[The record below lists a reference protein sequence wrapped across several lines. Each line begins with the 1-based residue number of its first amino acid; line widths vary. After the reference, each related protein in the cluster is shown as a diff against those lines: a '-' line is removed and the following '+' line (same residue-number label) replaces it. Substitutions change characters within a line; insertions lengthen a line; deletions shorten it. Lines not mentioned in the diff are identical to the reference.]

1 MGSKK
6 EKTIG
11 LVMSGGGARGA
22 YQAGVLSAIAEIT
35 QDLKMT
41 NPFKI
46 YTGVS
51 AGAINAAFLA
61 SGADD
66 FAQTTKGLVDLWSQ
80 ITSDQVFYTDPI
92 SLGKNGI
99 KWLEDISFG
108 GFFSASSKAG
118 KSLLDTAPLRALIN
132 KNMQFDNIQA
142 NIDSGK
148 LRGVAVTAMDY
159 QTSAGVTFI
168 QSHKDIKM
176 WDRKRRRSEQT
187 KIQAEHVMAS
197 SAIPMLFPSIS
208 VDSSYYGDGCIRNQ
222 SPSGPAIYMGAEKLV
237 VIGVRME
244 AHLQPEL
251 MTTLQMRP
259 PSVAK
264 VINVLLNAVMLDG
277 IEVDLERL
285 EHINKFIDKFSAL
298 DSSKFTM
305 RKVDYL
311 WISPTEDIG
320 AIAYEKSS
328 KLPRVVRYLLKGLGS
343 LEDAREVVSY
353 LLFEPSFCT
362 QLIEVGFE
370 DGMRQREKI
379 IKLLTED

>member
-1 MGSKK
+1 MSSKK

-11 LVMSGGGARGA
+11 LVLSGGGARGA
-22 YQAGVLSAIAEIT
+22 YQVGVLSAIAEIT
-35 QDLKMT
+35 QDLKMQ

-66 FAQTTKGLVDLWSQ
+66 FAQTTKRLVDLWSQ
-80 ITSDQVFYTDPI
+80 INSDQVFYTDPI

-108 GFFSASSKAG
+108 GFFSETSKIG
-118 KSLLDTAPLRALIN
+118 KSLLDTKPLRALIN
-132 KNMQFDNIQA
+132 NNMQFENIQQ

-159 QTSAGVTFI
+159 QTTSGITFI
-168 QSHKDIKM
+168 QSNDDVKM
-176 WDRKRRRSEQT
+176 WDKGRRKSEQT
-187 KIQAEHVMAS
+187 KLKADHVMAS
-197 SAIPMLFPSIS
+197 SAIPMLFPAAS
-208 VDSSYYGDGCIRNQ
+208 VGSSYFGDGCIRNQ
-222 SPSGPAIYMGAEKLV
+222 SPCGPAIYMGAEKLV

-244 AHLQPEL
+244 AHLQTAPV
-251 MTTLQMRP
+251 TSHAFKP

-264 VINVLLNAVMLDG
+264 VMNVLLNAVMLDG
-277 IEVDLERL
+277 IEIDLERL
-285 EHINKFIDKFSAL
+285 DHINKFIDKFSTL
-298 DSSKFTM
+298 ESSKFTM
-305 RKVDYL
+305 RKVDYT

-328 KLPRVVRYLLKGLGS
+328 KLPRIIRYLLKGLGS
-343 LEDAREVVSY
+343 LEDAREIVSY

-370 DGMRQREKI
+370 DGMRQKDKI